1 MGALATKLGPSAHVD
16 TFTRNNLPP
25 FEQWPNLLLDRPE
38 FHYPERLNV
47 AVELTDRMVE
57 KGYGDRVALIG
68 NGRRRTYKELADWSN
83 RLAHAL
89 VENYGVKPGNR
100 VLIRSGN
107 NPALVAAWL
116 AATKAGAVVVNTMPL
131 LRAGEL
137 GKIVDKAEIK
147 LALCDSRIAD
157 ELVACAKT
165 SRFLKQVIN
174 FDGTSNHDAELDRVA
189 LDKPVKF
196 DAVPTGRDDVAL
208 LGFTS
213 GTTGEPKATM
223 HFHRDLLIIVDG
235 YAREVLNVTADDVF
249 VGSPPLAFTFGL
261 GGLAIFPLRFGATA
275 TLLENASP
283 ANMIQIIETYKATI
297 CFTSPT
303 AYRAMMAAM
312 DQGADLSSLRL
323 AVSAGETLPA
333 PVFEEWT
340 RKTGKPILDGIG
352 STEMLHIFITNRVGD
367 AHPGTTGRPVTGYEA
382 KIVGDDMKELPRG
395 SVGRLAV
402 RGPTG
407 CRYLADKRQKDYV
420 RNSWNLTG
428 DTFMQDENGRFNFVA
443 RADDM
448 IVSGGYNIAGP
459 EVEAALLS
467 HAEVAECAVVA
478 AADAERGQIVAAYVV
493 LKAGVT
499 GDADCVKRLQDH
511 VKTVIA
517 PYKYPRAVNFIE
529 ALPKTQTGKVQ
540 RFKLRQRGNF
550 TSNKT

>member
-1 MGALATKLGPSAHVD
+1 MDTARPIPQLGPSAHVD
-16 TFTRNNLPP
+16 TFARDNLPA
-25 FEQWPNLLLDRPE
+25 FDQWPDLLLDRPE
-38 FHYPERLNV
+38 FQYPERINV
-47 AVELTDRMVE
+47 GVELTDRLVE
-57 KGYGDRVALIG
+57 QGHGDRVALIG

-83 RLAHAL
+83 RLAHVL
-89 VENYGVKPGNR
+89 VENYGVKPGHR

-116 AATKAGAVVVNTMPL
+116 AATKAGAVVVNTMPM

-137 GKIVDKAEIK
+137 SKIVDKAEIA
-147 LALCDSRIAD
+147 LALTDSRIAD

-165 SRFLKQVIN
+165 SKFLKQVIS
-174 FDGTSNHDAELDRVA
+174 FDGTSNHDAELDRIA

-223 HFHRDLLIIVDG
+223 HFHRDLLIIADG
-235 YAREVLNVTADDVF
+235 YARETLNVTPDDVF

-283 ANMIQIIETYKATI
+283 ANMVQIIENYKATI
-297 CFTSPT
+297 CFTAPT

-312 DQGADLSSLRL
+312 DKGADLSSLRL
-323 AVSAGETLPA
+323 AVSAGETLPG
-333 PVFEEWT
+333 PVYEEWV
-340 RKTGKPILDGIG
+340 RKTGRPILDGIG
-352 STEMLHIFITNRVGD
+352 STEMLHIFITNRIGD
-367 AHPGTTGRPVTGYEA
+367 AHPSSTGRPVTGYEA
-382 KIVGDDMKELPRG
+382 RIVGDDMRELPRG
-395 SVGRLAV
+395 SIGRLAV

-420 RNSWNLTG
+420 RDGWNLTG
-428 DTFMQDENGRFNFVA
+428 DTFMQNSEGRFHFVA

-459 EVEAALLS
+459 EVEAALLL

-478 AADAERGQIVAAYVV
+478 QPDSERGQIVCAYVV
-493 LKAGVT
+493 LKAGAA
-499 GDADCVKRLQDH
+499 GDAACVKRLQDH
-511 VKTVIA
+511 VKATIA

-529 ALPKTQTGKVQ
+529 ALPKTQTGKIQ
-540 RFKLRQRGNF
+540 RFRLRGQ
-550 TSNKT
+550 